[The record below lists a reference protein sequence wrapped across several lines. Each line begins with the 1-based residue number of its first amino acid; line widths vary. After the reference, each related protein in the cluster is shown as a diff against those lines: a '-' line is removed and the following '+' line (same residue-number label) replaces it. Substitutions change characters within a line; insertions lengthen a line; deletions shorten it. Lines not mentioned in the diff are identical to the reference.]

1 MKKICGNCK
10 HWYNLWEDDS
20 CGSCNILTEEDRY
33 RSCCLYDTGKYNKC
47 RVYDD
52 SDPITTE
59 KNFGCIHW
67 RKK

>member
-1 MKKICGNCK
+1 MTCEKCK
-10 HWYNLWEDDS
+10 HWYDLWEGQS
-20 CGSCNILTEEDRY
+20 CGSCDKLTYGGRLGKSAE
-33 RSCCLYDTGKYNKC
+33 YDKC

-67 RKK
+67 EAK